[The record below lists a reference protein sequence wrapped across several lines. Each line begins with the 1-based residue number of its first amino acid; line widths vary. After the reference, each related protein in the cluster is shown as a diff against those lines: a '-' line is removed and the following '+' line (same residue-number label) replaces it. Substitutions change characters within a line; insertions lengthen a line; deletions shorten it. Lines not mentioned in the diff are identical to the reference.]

1 MAYSGSRPCLST
13 ITEAITILEGVSR
26 MVASGEKPL
35 KIKDIPT
42 LARFLRDR
50 IEPVC
55 QHQISVRPWNRFRPN
70 QSLWWIIPSRK
81 DWPAYKHGKFFLTQ
95 DRTNPEDL
103 SLWNLKRLFV
113 GLHVES
119 GLSPKAAST
128 YGSSDKLERNSDW
141 LWGSFLSD
149 LGKGEVV
156 KALGEVFQTIRGI
169 PKAAVSVVIE
179 TSYPFGDGS
188 DREKW
193 KLLGRARL
201 DFDGRRLIP
210 ITCTCSD
217 SFSELKRVRVLNEL
231 KAVLLDLANLTWVD
245 IFLGAI
251 VTAESAETIE
261 ENTLAEVCKYLAP
274 WDKWFV

>member
-13 ITEAITILEGVSR
+13 VTEAITILEGVSG

-119 GLSPKAAST
+119 GP
-128 YGSSDKLERNSDW
+128 DW

-169 PKAAVSVVIE
+169 PKAAVSVAIE
-179 TSYPFGDGS
+179 ASYPSGDGS

-193 KLLGRARL
+193 KLLGRVRF

-210 ITCTCSD
+210 ISCTYSD
-217 SFSELKRVRVLNEL
+217 SVSELKHVRLLNEL
-231 KAVLLDLANLTWVD
+231 KAVLLHLANFTWVD

-251 VTAESAETIE
+251 VTGS
-261 ENTLAEVCKYLAP
+261 LG
-274 WDKWFV
+274 